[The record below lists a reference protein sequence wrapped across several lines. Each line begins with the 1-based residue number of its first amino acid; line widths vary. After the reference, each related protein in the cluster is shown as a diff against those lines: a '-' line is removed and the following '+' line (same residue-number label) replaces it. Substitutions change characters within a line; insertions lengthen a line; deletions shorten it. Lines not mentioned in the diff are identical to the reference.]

1 MNTPIP
7 EPFPDLYRDLWQ
19 EVLERLPEMPVT
31 EAAA

>member
-19 EVLERLPEMPVT
+19 GLLERLPEMPVT